1 MSARD
6 IALIGGLLFVFGIGF
21 FIIHFV
27 MNTVV
32 DDIVAVPAVN
42 ESSAA
47 VSVFNSVS
55 SMVDRLDYV
64 VMGLF
69 IGLTLALIISG
80 WFIGGYPIFMFIYFI
95 VVVVSVLLS
104 AGLSN
109 VWETVSQSAQFG
121 LTISSF
127 PITNNLLLN
136 LPLYVAVVGFI
147 GITVM
152 FVKPFATNEVG
163 E

>member
-1 MSARD
+1 MAARD
-6 IALIGGLLFVFGIGF
+6 IAVIGALVFAFALGF
-21 FIIHFV
+21 FILHFAL
-27 MNTVV
+27 NTT
-32 DDIVAVPAVN
+32 ITAIIAVPEVNQSAGAV
-42 ESSAA
+42 ESFQA
-47 VSVFNSVS
+47 VS
-55 SMVDRLDYV
+55 SMTERFDYIV
-64 VMGLF
+64 FGLF

-80 WFIGGYPIFMFIYFI
+80 WFVGGYPIFMFLYFI
-95 VVVVSVLLS
+95 VIVVSVVLS

-121 LTISSF
+121 MTVVSF
-127 PITNNLLLN
+127 PIANNLLLN

-152 FVKPFATNEVG
+152 FVKPFAVNEVS